1 MAKIEDPYNTPIDY
15 IVRSAGT
22 LCGWCMMGEHDK
34 CKPSIR
40 YYHRLY
46 VCSCKLGC
54 ADESFVQLHKKHPTK
69 DEYENGT
76 NKKKSGQTSQEP
88 AGASSLTAE
97 G

>member
-76 NKKKSGQTSQEP
+76 KKKSGQTSQEP